1 MIEFSEAREK
11 ILKVGIEDIIQG
23 NDKTEIHIVLK
34 DGNTLTLYT
43 TEVEVDY
50 VNTAGYPDGSTY
62 VQSEVRFMKGDL
74 A

>member
-1 MIEFSEAREK
+1 MLSLDEVKKQLIE
-11 ILKVGIEDIIQG
+11 VGLEDIIQSG
-23 NDKTEIHIVLK
+23 DKTEIHFVLK
-34 DGNTLTLYT
+34 DGTTLTLYT

-50 VNTAGYPDGSTY
+50 VNPSGYVDGSTY